1 MYTPV
6 MKKYSAAA
14 LLLSA
19 ALTAS
24 GQQTPLQH
32 GFVTPPD
39 SVKPSV
45 YWYWMSDNIS
55 QEGVKQD
62 VEAMVKVGIGRAFIG
77 NIGYPKEEV
86 PYGKV
91 KLFSDEWWQVTRTA
105 IRTASEKG
113 LDIGLFNSP
122 GWSQSGGPWIKPS
135 QSMRYLA
142 GEEVTIHG
150 PQQYTQQLPTGPA
163 DFQTVAVMAFPVP
176 DSDGDDIG
184 KHTPRITSNI
194 EFQHIEKLTDGNTTE
209 EVTVT
214 TPVGRPTP
222 AHIDLEVAGN
232 FTARSLIIYPA
243 EKPFKAQFEL
253 QVKEGDNWRSI
264 KSFEFDRSN
273 PQNNVGFKP
282 YAPIAVSFKATTGKQ
297 FRLVISEGNPALTE
311 IKLLTAPRIERFEEK
326 QLAKM
331 FQTPL
336 PLWNEYQ
343 WPQEAEVSGA
353 GLIIDPTKVINLT
366 KNLSANGTLNW
377 RVPAGNWIVVRY
389 GMLPTGV
396 TNGPASPEGTGLE
409 IDKISDEWSQYH
421 YDAFVGK
428 IRKSIPAAERT
439 SLKWVVA
446 DSYETGSQNW
456 TDDMA
461 DDFKKQ
467 YGYDPLP
474 WLPVLSGRVVGTPDQ
489 SDRFLWDLR
498 RLIADR
504 VAYKYV
510 AGLRKASHKDGMKL
524 WLENYGHWG
533 FPSEFLKYGGQ
544 SDEIAGEFWNEGTLG
559 NIECRAASSA
569 AHIYGKTRVAAE
581 SFTAGG
587 NAYGRYPALLK
598 RRGDWSF
605 TEGINH
611 SLLHVFIEQPYDDRE
626 PGVNAGFGTEF
637 NRKNTWFYQGKAFI
651 DYIRRC
657 NYLLQQGKAVNDI
670 AYFIGED
677 APKMT
682 GVRNPELPKG
692 YSYDYINA
700 EVILERLR
708 VKDGRLVLPDGMSY
722 RLLVLPQ
729 LETMRPE
736 LLEKIAQLVKDGATI
751 LGPVPK
757 RSPSLQQY
765 PSADAKVQKLAT
777 ELWGNNQ
784 EHQREYGKGQVLSG
798 IDMPQALSILQ
809 LPADVAQLPEQ
820 ALYTHRTTTDGEIYF
835 ITNQSDQQITL
846 SPAFRVAG
854 KQPEWWDAVTGETR
868 DLKEF
873 TQQSPYTVV
882 PLTLAPYQSGFVVFR
897 KHAATTGNG
906 INFPEATTLTQL
918 QGPWK
923 VNFDAAKRGPAQP
936 VVFDQL
942 TDWSTHPNEQI
953 RNYSGTA
960 VYEITFKAD
969 ELPAESTPYLDL
981 GAVSVMADVT
991 LNGVAL
997 GNVWTAPYRVNV
1009 KHALK
1014 KGENK
1019 LMVTVVNTW
1028 VNRLIGD
1035 SKLPVAERK
1044 TWSNVNPY
1052 TPTATYQSAGL
1063 IGPVKLIAVK
1073 Y

>member
-1 MYTPV
+1 ML
-6 MKKYSAAA
+6 KKTIASMCLLSVVSAA
-14 LLLSA
+14 SA
-19 ALTAS
+19 QNAS
-24 GQQTPLQH
+24 LQK
-32 GFVTPPD
+32 GFITPPD

-45 YWYWMSDNIS
+45 YWYWMSDNVS
-55 QEGVKQD
+55 EEGVKKD
-62 VEAMVKVGIGRAFIG
+62 IEAMVKVGIGRAFIG

-91 KLFSDEWWQVTRTA
+91 KLFSDEWWKITRTA

-113 LDIGLFNSP
+113 VDIGMFNSP

-142 GEEVTIHG
+142 GEEILIHG
-150 PQQYTQQLPTGPA
+150 PQQYAQQLPAPA
-163 DFQTVAVMAFPVP
+163 TDFQTVAVMAFPAP
-176 DSDGDDIG
+176 QADGDDIG
-184 KHTPRITSNI
+184 KHQPRITSNVVFSDI
-194 EFQHIEKLTDGNTTE
+194 AQLTDGNTTAAASIK
-209 EVTVT
+209 
-214 TPVGRPTP
+214 TP
-222 AHIDLEVAGN
+222 AKKPAEINFEVAN
-232 FTARSLIIYPA
+232 DFTARSLVIYPDTR
-243 EKPFKAQFEL
+243 PFKAQFEL
-253 QVKEGDNWRSI
+253 QAKDGSNWRTI

-273 PQNNVGFKP
+273 PAPNVGFKP
-282 YAPIAVSFKATTGKQ
+282 YAPVAVSFNATTGKQ
-297 FRLVISEGNPALTE
+297 FRLVISDGNPALAE
-311 IKLLTAPRIERFEEK
+311 IKLLSAPRIERYEEK

-343 WPQEAEVSGA
+343 WPQEPEVTGA
-353 GLIIDPTKVINLT
+353 GLIIDPAKAVNLT
-366 KNLSANGTLNW
+366 KNLSANGTLSWN
-377 RVPAGNWIVVRY
+377 VPAGDWVVVRF

-396 TNGPASPEGTGLE
+396 TNGPASPEGMGLE
-409 IDKISDEWSQYH
+409 IDKISDTWSQHH
-421 YDAFVGK
+421 YDSFIGK
-428 IRKSIPAAERT
+428 IRNSIPAAERKA
-439 SLKWVVA
+439 LKWVVA

-461 DDFKKQ
+461 KDFQQQ

-474 WLPVLSGRVVGTPDQ
+474 WLPVLSGRVVGSPDR

-498 RLIADR
+498 RLVADR

-544 SDEIAGEFWNEGTLG
+544 SDEVAGEFWNEGTLG
-559 NIECRAASSA
+559 DIECRAASSA

-587 NAYGRYPALLK
+587 NAYGRFPALLK

-611 SLLHVFIEQPYDDRE
+611 TLLHVFIEQPYEDRE

-637 NRKNTWFYQGKAFI
+637 NRKNTWFFQGKAFV

-657 NYLLQQGKAVNDI
+657 NYLLQQGKAVNDV

-682 GVRNPELPKG
+682 GIRNPELPKG

-700 EVILERLR
+700 EVIMQRVA
-708 VKDGRLVLPDGMSY
+708 VKDGKLVLPDGMSY

-736 LLEKIAQLVKDGATI
+736 LLEKIAQLVKQGAVI
-751 LGPVPK
+751 LGPAPK
-757 RSPSLQQY
+757 RSPSLQNY
-765 PSADAKVQKLAT
+765 PAADNKVQQLAT
-777 ELWGNNQ
+777 ELWSNSH
-784 EHQREYGKGQVLSG
+784 ESQRKYGKGLVLCN
-798 IDMPQALSILQ
+798 MEMQPALDIIRLR
-809 LPADVAQLPEQ
+809 ADVAQLPEKV
-820 ALYTHRTTTDGEIYF
+820 LYTHRHTADGDIYF
-835 ITNQSDQQITL
+835 ITNQADQTVSL
-846 SPAFRVAG
+846 SPAFRISG
-854 KQPEWWDAVTGETR
+854 KQPEWWDAVSGETR
-868 DLKEF
+868 DLPQFSVQDEH
-873 TQQSPYTVV
+873 TVV
-882 PLTLAPYQSGFVVFR
+882 PLTLAPYQSGFVMFR
-897 KHAATTGNG
+897 KKAAAQTGQHA
-906 INFPEATTLTQL
+906 NFPEGTLLVELRQ
-918 QGPWK
+918 PWT
-923 VNFDAAKRGPAQP
+923 VTFDAAKRGPAQP

-942 TDWSTHPNEQI
+942 SDWSASTNEQI

-960 VYEITFKAD
+960 VYETTFTAD
-969 ELPAESTPYLDL
+969 KVQGSALYLDL
-981 GAVSVMADVT
+981 GKVSVMAKVK
-991 LNGVAL
+991 LNGTDL
-997 GNVWTAPYRVNV
+997 GTVWTAPYQVNV
-1009 KHALK
+1009 KDALK
-1014 KGENK
+1014 QGTNK
-1019 LMVTVVNTW
+1019 LEVEVVNTW

-1035 SKLPVAERK
+1035 SKLPPAERK

-1052 TPTATYQSAGL
+1052 TPESGYQSAGL
-1063 IGPVKLIAVK
+1063 IGPVRLTAVK